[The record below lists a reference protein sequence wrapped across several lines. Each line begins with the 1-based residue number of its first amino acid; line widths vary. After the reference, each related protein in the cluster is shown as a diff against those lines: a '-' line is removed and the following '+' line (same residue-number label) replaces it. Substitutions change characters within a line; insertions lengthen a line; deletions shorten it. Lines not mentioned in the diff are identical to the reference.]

1 MLVIVFS
8 LIFNLFIVKADFF
21 DEIFQLSSLLK
32 FSQNLYLYLFIQ
44 NLLSLQG
51 SGLNAQKLLN
61 CHLDN
66 VIGIVVHI
74 PNKVFS
80 IDNVQKYNGYL
91 RNIYVIE
98 LDQMENGNKM
108 L

>member
-8 LIFNLFIVKADFF
+8 LIFNLFVVKANFLN
-21 DEIFQLSSLLK
+21 EIFQLSSLLK

-51 SGLNAQKLLN
+51 SGLNAQKLVN

-74 PNKVFS
+74 PNKVFTV
-80 IDNVQKYNGYL
+80 DNVQKYNGYL

-98 LDQMENGNKM
+98 LDRMENGNKM

>member
-8 LIFNLFIVKADFF
+8 LIFNLFVVKANFLN
-21 DEIFQLSSLLK
+21 EIFQLSSLLK

-44 NLLSLQG
+44 NLFSLQG
-51 SGLNAQKLLN
+51 SGLNAQKLVN

-74 PNKVFS
+74 PNKVFTV
-80 IDNVQKYNGYL
+80 DNVQKYNGYL

-98 LDQMENGNKM
+98 LDRMENGNKM

>member
-8 LIFNLFIVKADFF
+8 LIFNLFVVKANFLN
-21 DEIFQLSSLLK
+21 EIFQLSSLLK
-32 FSQNLYLYLFIQ
+32 FFQNLYLYLFIQ

-51 SGLNAQKLLN
+51 SGLNAQKLVN

-74 PNKVFS
+74 PNKVFTV
-80 IDNVQKYNGYL
+80 DNVQKYNGYL

-98 LDQMENGNKM
+98 LDRMENGNKM

>member
-8 LIFNLFIVKADFF
+8 LIFNLFIVKANFLN
-21 DEIFQLSSLLK
+21 EIFQLSSLLK

-51 SGLNAQKLLN
+51 SGLNAQKLVN

-74 PNKVFS
+74 PNKVFTV
-80 IDNVQKYNGYL
+80 DNVQKYNGYL

-98 LDQMENGNKM
+98 LDRMENGNKM